1 MCAALPANSLT
12 DKLALIQRGSC
23 TFETK
28 VLFAAAAGAKAAL
41 IYSGPSQP
49 DDFFTME
56 TGTANL
62 PAAMMRF
69 ADGQALLERL
79 SGGEIAVTLNLSAQA
94 FEVEPGRV
102 PNFSSQGPLPGVG
115 LKPDFL
121 AVGTNVFTAA
131 QSNTPAGDIYSTS
144 RYAVVGGTS
153 FSAPI
158 AAGALAALKAARPGL
173 SGAQYRALLIQSA
186 RALDEQAL
194 ATQGAG
200 LVQMAPALDATVLMN
215 PPSVTFTENTR
226 KLTLQNL
233 RGEPQAYLLNVETRK
248 GTAPQLSAST
258 VEVGAG
264 GEAALEI
271 SLDLAGVPAGTHEGY
286 VTIAN
291 ANGLVQRVPYWY
303 GKPLAEAARIQVL
316 HRSTTAPSGV
326 GLPNTLLF
334 RVLDTNGLSLEQ
346 RPKITVVSG
355 AAEVLEIE
363 DRGTAAAGALGM
375 RVILGRGA
383 NVFEIDAGNDV
394 KARVTIN
401 GF

>member
-1 MCAALPANSLT
+1 
-12 DKLALIQRGSC
+12 
-23 TFETK
+23 
-28 VLFAAAAGAKAAL
+28 
-41 IYSGPSQP
+41 
-49 DDFFTME
+49 
-56 TGTANL
+56 
-62 PAAMMRF
+62 
-69 ADGQALLERL
+69 
-79 SGGEIAVTLNLSAQA
+79 
-94 FEVEPGRV
+94 
-102 PNFSSQGPLPGVG
+102 
-115 LKPDFL
+115 
-121 AVGTNVFTAA
+121 VGTNVFTAA